1 MSETLSALK
10 TLVHTSTFIR
20 KEKKNHSLF
29 SCWADN
35 LDIVWQI
42 QFEVH
47 NRKTNKKS
55 PSLLPLTIFSLCL
68 GYCDNGFVPVGPT
81 GGWETLGLCIFQRCC
96 IEWWESQR
104 KWRILKFFLTISVAL
119 IEDII
124 SVCESCH
131 TLGLKSDE
139 FTALNFKKV
148 EEQHYEFE
156 FRGFFY
162 VFNMVIT
169 RGEKNPS
176 TWVWVQMGSES
187 HGQSYI
193 LKFVEI
199 HIIHIC
205 VCIY

>member
-1 MSETLSALK
+1 M
-10 TLVHTSTFIR
+10 
-20 KEKKNHSLF
+20 F

-47 NRKTNKKS
+47 NRKTNKKP

-68 GYCDNGFVPVGPT
+68 GYCDNGFVPVRPT
-81 GGWETLGLCIFQRCC
+81 GGWETLGLCICQRCC
-96 IEWWESQR
+96 IEWWESRR
-104 KWRILKFFLTISVAL
+104 KWRVLKFFLTISVAL

-124 SVCESCH
+124 TVCESCH
-131 TLGLKSDE
+131 TLGLKWDE
-139 FTALNFKKV
+139 FTALYFKKV

-156 FRGFFY
+156 FGFFFHI
-162 VFNMVIT
+162 FNIVIT
-169 RGEKNPS
+169 WGKKNPFS
-176 TWVWVQMGSES
+176 WVEVQMGSGS
-187 HGQSYI
+187 NGQSYI

-199 HIIHIC
+199 HIIHIS